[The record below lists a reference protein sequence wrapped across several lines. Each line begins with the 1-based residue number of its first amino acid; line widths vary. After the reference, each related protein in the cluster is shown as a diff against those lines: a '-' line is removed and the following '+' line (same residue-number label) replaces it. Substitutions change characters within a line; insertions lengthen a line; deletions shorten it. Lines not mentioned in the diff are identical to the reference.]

1 MTSSVREPETTNG
14 LDSKSTSVVSLTDT
28 VVEIVS
34 DAGEGAQK
42 AGQSFA
48 TVSAKMGNGIWTV
61 EIIPADIQPPPRNAA
76 GASGIRIRVGTQSI
90 TNMGDKID
98 LIVAFNE
105 QSLLGRLEHA
115 NFDPQCRIILENK
128 WRTHPDPAI
137 VEAYTTVYDQLIEAG
152 YNVYEIPLEELCGEH
167 VANPKLGKNMYVLGM
182 LCFLY
187 SRDLSLAEKQVVEAF
202 RHKSQKIIDNNL
214 ILLNAGYAW
223 ADGHLDFRYDIPA
236 LESDVDRIV
245 TNGNQALA
253 LGIMASGMEMC
264 AMYPITPATSVSHY
278 LAEVFENVGGMVHQS
293 EDEIAACAVAIG
305 ASYAG
310 KCAVTVTSGP
320 GMSLKTEL
328 LGLATMAEIPLV
340 LVNVQRGGPSTGLP
354 TKVEQGDLLATIFST
369 HGDAPKI
376 VMAAATIEDCF
387 YSILTA
393 RKLAETFRM
402 PVMVLSDANLAT
414 GQQPY
419 PRPDFSQDWVAPPI
433 DQRPL
438 AEGSMPY
445 DWDSNTGLSKRI
457 IPGQK
462 GGTFTV
468 TGLAHTRDGKVAYGP
483 EVNQKTTEYRS
494 RKLAALQKTLKTPEV
509 TGDEEGDVLVLGWGS
524 TKGAIDEAVERLREE
539 GLSVSSLHLRFLQ
552 PMATGIGDIMKRFK
566 RVIAVEINY
575 ADEPDGEIITE
586 ENRRYSNLAL
596 LLRAR
601 YLVDVHTFGTV
612 YGQPLRPKIVENRL
626 RQELESINE
635 TA

>member
-1 MTSSVREPETTNG
+1 MTTTVQESGTQNG
-14 LDSKSTSVVSLTDT
+14 FDSNTTSIVSLTDT

-48 TVSAKMGNGIWTV
+48 TISAKMGNGIWTV

-76 GASGIRIRVGTQSI
+76 GASGIRIRVGSKSV

-105 QSLLGRLEHA
+105 QSLLGRLAQA
-115 NFDPQCRIILENK
+115 NFDPNCRVILENK
-128 WRTHPDPAI
+128 WRTHPDPSI
-137 VEAYTTVYDQLIEAG
+137 VEDYTKVYDQLVEAG
-152 YNVYEIPLEELCGEH
+152 YNVYEIPLEELCAEH
-167 VANPKLGKNMYVLGM
+167 VSNPKLGKNMYVLGM
-182 LCFLY
+182 LCYLY
-187 SRDLSLAEKQVVEAF
+187 SRDLSLGEKQVVEAF
-202 RHKSQKIIDNNL
+202 RHKSQKVVDNNL
-214 ILLNAGYAW
+214 ILLNAGYTW
-223 ADGHLDFRYDIPA
+223 AQGNLDFRYDIPA
-236 LESDVDRIV
+236 LDSDVDRIV

-278 LAEVFENVGGMVHQS
+278 LAEVFENFGGMVHQS

-305 ASYAG
+305 SSYAG

-369 HGDAPKI
+369 HGDAPKV

-419 PRPDFSQDWVAPPI
+419 PRPVFSQDWV
-433 DQRPL
+433 
-438 AEGSMPY
+438 
-445 DWDSNTGLSKRI
+445 
-457 IPGQK
+457 
-462 GGTFTV
+462 
-468 TGLAHTRDGKVAYGP
+468 
-483 EVNQKTTEYRS
+483 
-494 RKLAALQKTLKTPEV
+494 
-509 TGDEEGDVLVLGWGS
+509 
-524 TKGAIDEAVERLREE
+524 
-539 GLSVSSLHLRFLQ
+539 
-552 PMATGIGDIMKRFK
+552 
-566 RVIAVEINY
+566 
-575 ADEPDGEIITE
+575 
-586 ENRRYSNLAL
+586 
-596 LLRAR
+596 
-601 YLVDVHTFGTV
+601 
-612 YGQPLRPKIVENRL
+612 
-626 RQELESINE
+626 
-635 TA
+635 